1 MQFNSVRSTIL
12 SNGGSIS
19 GRVWLLG
26 ISLVPIYQG
35 GGGSA
40 ALEVKVGGT
49 IKLSTDST
57 SVDPLVQFP
66 VTMTDAY
73 PAGVGFSYIEHQGY
87 VLFPNG
93 LYVTQTTASSKES
106 PLDTSY
112 TSFGVYYQ
120 V

>member
-1 MQFNSVRSTIL
+1 MQFNSVRSVEL
-12 SNGGSIS
+12 ANNGSIS

-26 ISLVPIYQG
+26 FSLVPIYTG

-49 IKLSTDST
+49 IKIST
-57 SVDPLVQFP
+57 SSTSADPLVEFP

-73 PAGVGFSYIEHQGY
+73 PAGLGFSYIEHQGY

-112 TSFGVYYQ
+112 TKFSVYYQ